1 MVVRLERGLLD
12 EVAFKLSV
20 FVTGIFFLRVLGM
33 KGVIELKFL
42 AVLRA

>member
-12 EVAFKLSV
+12 EVALKLSA

-33 KGVIELKFL
+33 EDVTKLKFCV
-42 AVLRA
+42 A